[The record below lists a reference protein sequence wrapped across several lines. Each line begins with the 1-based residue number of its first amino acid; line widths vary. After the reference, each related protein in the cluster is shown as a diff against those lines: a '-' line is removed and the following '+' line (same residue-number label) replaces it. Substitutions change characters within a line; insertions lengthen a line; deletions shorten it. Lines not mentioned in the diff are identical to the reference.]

1 MLGGYF
7 GVGIKQVPKSWCAGP
22 GLVKAGWFRAAHVLT
37 WLCHASVPWSLF
49 QLAPGELRGEG
60 SSLWLLF
67 GWHGNAE
74 NNNNSSFLAPR

>member
-7 GVGIKQVPKSWCAGP
+7 GVGIKQVPKSWCAGQSRLLLCCP
-22 GLVKAGWFRAAHVLT
+22 CANLAVLCFRAMEPL
-37 WLCHASVPWSLF
+37 
-49 QLAPGELRGEG
+49 QLAPGELCGEG